1 MPAILPKKL
10 FSMGRAADPKTA
22 ILEAIG
28 DAVDKITVA
37 NNLVLVGTYISSD
50 VMSRVKTDQGKTV
63 ELIRADTN
71 KAEDLWMGC
80 MGLVLKHGPRAF
92 KDEPELNI
100 FWHGQTA
107 LVGQWVLF
115 RYSSA
120 WETHL
125 ADVSVRFV
133 EDREIKAITDD
144 PSIIIGK
151 RSAALGG

>member
-10 FSMGRAADPKTA
+10 FDMGRAADPKSA
-22 ILEAIG
+22 ILNAIG

-50 VMSRVKTDQGKTV
+50 VISKIKDNTGKTV
-63 ELIRADTN
+63 ELYASDIN

-80 MGLVLKHGPRAF
+80 MGLVLKKGKLAF
-92 KDEPELNI
+92 VDDERLNI
-100 FWHGQTA
+100 FWHGQTVD
-107 LVGQWVLF
+107 LHQWVLF

-125 ADVSVRFV
+125 NGVSVRFV
-133 EDREIKAITDD
+133 EDREIKGITDD
-144 PSIIIGK
+144 PSIIMGK
-151 RSAALGG
+151 RSAVLGG